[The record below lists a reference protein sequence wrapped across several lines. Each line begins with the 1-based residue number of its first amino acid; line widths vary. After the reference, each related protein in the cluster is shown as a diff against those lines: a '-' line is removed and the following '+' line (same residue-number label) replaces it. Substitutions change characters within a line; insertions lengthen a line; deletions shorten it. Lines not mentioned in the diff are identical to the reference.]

1 MKAIDVKEVT
11 VRVPGSC
18 GELLQGWHAGEPFL
32 VTCPIARYTTVRAS
46 ATLQG
51 LVGLGEK
58 SRRALQ
64 LYLRGAGIEKLP
76 FGMRLTSEL
85 PRGKGM
91 A

>member
-1 MKAIDVKEVT
+1 MRATDLKDVT

-18 GELLQGWHAGEPFL
+18 GELLQGWHAGGPFL

-46 ATLQG
+46 VTLSG
-51 LVGLGEK
+51 FVGLGEK

-64 LYLRGAGIEKLP
+64 RSTASTNFPPICGENSA
-76 FGMRLTSEL
+76 TWACS
-85 PRGKGM
+85 